1 MLEVRIVRKC
11 VPGGADGPRVIL
23 RDVGFSVTK
32 GEIVG
37 ILGPSGAGKS
47 TLLRIAVGLDRAFE
61 GLVRRTCQR
70 IGMAFQ
76 EPRLLPWLTV
86 ADNIRAVA
94 PERMRPDVD
103 SLLELVQLGGIGGL
117 YPRQLSLGMARRV
130 ALARALAVAPDLLVL
145 DEPFVSLDAQ
155 LGGLLFDRVV
165 GHARSTGTTVLVVT
179 HDLAQAL
186 GRVSR
191 LLVLAGAPTTL
202 QGDLLVPEPYDD
214 GFRKVLL
221 TRFSFLAADCGQVPP
236 EQRLPNGPAIL

>member
-1 MLEVRIVRKC
+1 MRKC
-11 VPGGADGPRVIL
+11 VPGGAHGPRVIL
-23 RDVGFSVTK
+23 RDVGFSVAK

-37 ILGPSGAGKS
+37 VLGPSGAGKS
-47 TLLRIAVGLDRAFE
+47 TLLRIVVGLDRDFE
-61 GLVRRTCQR
+61 GTVQRTCQR

-86 ADNIRAVA
+86 TDNIRAVA

-103 SLLELVQLGGIGGL
+103 SLLDLVQLGGIGAL

-130 ALARALAVAPDLLVL
+130 GLARALAVAPDLLVL

-155 LGGLLFDRVV
+155 LGGLLFERVV
-165 GHARSTGTTVLVVT
+165 SHARSAGTTVLVVT

-202 QGDLLVPEPYDD
+202 QGDLPVPERCDD
-214 GFRKVLL
+214 GFRKMLL
-221 TRFSFLAADCGQVPP
+221 TRYSFLAADCGETMPG
-236 EQRLPNGPAIL
+236 QRLPNGPAIL